1 MDSDTKYEFNEIKD
15 HLNEQNIKLATYNS
29 SLEKHMYRTD
39 LLEAG
44 LIAQKEYFEF
54 RHDAIEKMIE
64 KQETAFN
71 NLPTRLLQYVSIA
84 GGLIALIKLLF

>member
-1 MDSDTKYEFNEIKD
+1 MDSDTRYEFNEIKD
-15 HLNEQNIKLATYNS
+15 HLNEQNIKLAAYNS

-44 LIAQKEYFEF
+44 LIAQKEHFEF

-64 KQETAFN
+64 KRDAAFN
-71 NLPTRLLQYVSIA
+71 NIPTKILQYVSILA
-84 GGLIALIKLLF
+84 GLIGLFKLTF